1 MNHKSLLAI
10 ACVAISLSACNNKPA
25 EDTTAAVADV
35 PATAASS
42 KIAYVE
48 IDSLMSQYQFAKDFT
63 IILTKK
69 GENIQSTLAS
79 KQRELEQQAA
89 SMQKKYES
97 GGFAT
102 SAELQNAQQDLAARQ
117 KNLQA
122 LGERLTADFQVEQAK
137 YNTALRD
144 SIQAYLRIFN
154 KDMKYD
160 IILSRAGDNLLFANP
175 HMDITAQIVEGLNK
189 RYTPSAELKEK
200 LDNK

>member
-1 MNHKSLLAI
+1 MNKKFLLAI
-10 ACVAISLSACNNKPA
+10 ACIAISLSACNNKPA
-25 EDTTAAVADV
+25 EDPTAPAADV
-35 PATAASS
+35 PAAAPSG

-69 GENIQSTLAS
+69 GENIQNTLAA
-79 KQRELEQQAA
+79 KERDLQQQAA
-89 SMQKKYES
+89 AMQKKYES

-102 SAELQNAQQDLAARQ
+102 TAELQNAQQDLATRQ
-117 KNLQA
+117 QNLQA

-144 SIQAYLRIFN
+144 SIQSYLRIFN

-175 HMDITAQIVEGLNK
+175 HMDITAQIVDGLNK
-189 RYTPSAELKEK
+189 RYTPSPELKEK